1 MSLFLLIIIG
11 VFVLDLAWAVGSV
24 RLARRVP
31 GRRAWIALNLI
42 FVAAQLAGLLIIVF
56 GRALRL
62 NWDRHLPKFAISAV
76 LLWHLL
82 GLGLLLIGVP
92 VALLWS
98 LARLCTHRHAHAK
111 PAVPKPEAGQVSR
124 GQFIKMTALATPS
137 VFTILVSSITQTQLR
152 HFRVRRFVLP
162 IAALPRDLDGM
173 TIAHVSDTHLGRLTT
188 APVLR
193 AMVNTVNDLKTDLVL
208 MTGDLIN
215 DELADL
221 SEGLVLASAM
231 HGRYGHCMIEGNHDL
246 IESRAVFEARA
257 RNSPVPFLVDQ
268 SLTTSVRGFPVQLLG
283 LRWDASGTADRDQ
296 VIGRSVRALLAQRDP
311 DAFPILLAHHPHAFD
326 TAADLGIPLTL
337 AGHTHGGQLMLGEN
351 IGVGPMLYRYWSGH
365 YQRAQ
370 SQLIVSNGVGNWFP
384 LRVDAPAEI
393 VHITLRRV

>member
-1 MSLFLLIIIG
+1 MSLFFLIIVG

-31 GRRAWIALNLI
+31 GRRFWIALNLI
-42 FVAAQLAGLLIIVF
+42 FVGAQLAGLLTIVF

-82 GLGLLLIGVP
+82 GLGLLLIGAP
-92 VALLWS
+92 VALFLG
-98 LARLCTHRHAHAK
+98 LARLCTHRRARTE
-111 PAVPKPEAGQVSR
+111 PAPKLEPGQVSR

-137 VFTILVSSITQTQLR
+137 VFTILVSSITQAQLR
-152 HFRVRRFVLP
+152 HFRVRPFVLP
-162 IAALPRDLDGM
+162 IAGLPPDLDGM
-173 TIAHVSDTHLGRLTT
+173 TIAHVSDMHLGRLTT

-193 AMVNTVNDLKTDLVL
+193 AMVKTVNDLKTDLVL
-208 MTGDLIN
+208 LTGDLIN

-268 SLTTSVRGFPVQLLG
+268 SLTTSVRGCPVQLLG
-283 LRWDASGTADRDQ
+283 LRWDASDTADRDQ
-296 VIGRSVRALLAQRDP
+296 VIGRSARALLAQRDP

-337 AGHTHGGQLMLGEN
+337 AGHTHGGQLMLSEK

-393 VHITLRRV
+393 VHITLRRI